1 MHVWAEVL
9 DRPRFQKPT
18 QIAQARYARS
28 PIAQMDSVSQLRSH
42 RASSGIFCSSFASSR
57 LGGKVFASQY
67 KRSGFADQEGSAN
80 LRRTK
85 TLCSFCVLLRFLHV
99 LRLRAVRASRSMAFL
114 ALLASQSVQRID
126 TQRAPRRHETGSNGH
141 AVAPMACGFG
151 NAPSDGPEYVFVL
164 SDFVARAGPQNS
176 VRVKGFSGRVD
187 LWPSWALAG
196 PFGWGSRSRVRWSW
210 SERWSKR

>member
-1 MHVWAEVL
+1 MSLPRSTRSQQATRRTNLRDLRDQRDQRRLFDDTPMHVWAEVL

-85 TLCSFCVLLRFLHV
+85 TLCSFCVLLRFLRV

-141 AVAPMACGFG
+141 REQHDRHADERRGIG
-151 NAPSDGPEYVFVL
+151 RRHTIEKL
-164 SDFVARAGPQNS
+164 PQN
-176 VRVKGFSGRVD
+176 
-187 LWPSWALAG
+187 AA
-196 PFGWGSRSRVRWSW
+196 
-210 SERWSKR
+210 